1 MRAPNIVTK
10 RVVVSKS
17 ALHDNFLQIYKKEQ
31 PSSKKKKKK
40 KEKDTVPYT
49 ITESGAIV
57 WSKDILDYT
66 SCSCEVEVV
75 FLLDGCHLAF

>member
-17 ALHDNFLQIYKKEQ
+17 ALHDDYLQLYKKEQ
-31 PSSKKKKKK
+31 PLSKNNN
-40 KEKDTVPYT
+40 KDTVPYT
-49 ITESGAIV
+49 ISEESGALV

-66 SCSCEVEVV
+66 GCSCEVEVGI
-75 FLLDGCHLAF
+75 LADACHLAFL